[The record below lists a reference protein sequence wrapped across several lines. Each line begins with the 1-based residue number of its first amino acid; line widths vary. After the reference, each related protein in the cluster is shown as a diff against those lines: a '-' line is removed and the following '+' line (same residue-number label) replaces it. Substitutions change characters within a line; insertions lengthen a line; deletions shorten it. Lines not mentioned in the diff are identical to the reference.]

1 MSSGTESKLADK
13 STVERLNEQYIE
25 AFMNANVTWYQRHLA
40 DDFVCIEPDAAVL
53 GKAEFLRR
61 RSEGPGIS
69 DYKLENVN
77 VRIYGDTALVQATG
91 RFTRPDGSPGVSRYT
106 DIYVRM
112 NGEWKVVSAQ
122 ITPAPRA
129 KAVS

>member
-1 MSSGTESKLADK
+1 MSSGTESRLADK
-13 STVERLNEQYIE
+13 STVERLNEQYIA
-25 AFMNANVTWYQRHLA
+25 AFMNADVTWYQRYLA
-40 DDFVCIEPDAAVL
+40 DDFVCIEPDATVL
-53 GKAEFLRR
+53 SKAEFLRR

-69 DYKLENVN
+69 DYKLENVS

-91 RFTRPDGSPGVSRYT
+91 RFTRPDGSQGVSRYT

-122 ITPAPRA
+122 ITPAPRT